1 MSVTI
6 WASSLSVG
14 EPGGSRHHDPDGN
27 NDERGDPSYQ
37 PGSPVQ
43 CLLEFAA
50 HGCTSG
56 DGSGVGGMKRLA
68 EAVSPE
74 HAKPRTKHAKNRR
87 LKDDDVVET
96 GTDDP

>member
-1 MSVTI
+1 
-6 WASSLSVG
+6 
-14 EPGGSRHHDPDGN
+14 
-27 NDERGDPSYQ
+27 
-37 PGSPVQ
+37 
-43 CLLEFAA
+43 
-50 HGCTSG
+50 
-56 DGSGVGGMKRLA
+56 MKRLA